1 MKYGAHCYLF
11 VERWSDSELHILDQ
25 ARELGLDMFE
35 LSVGDDVVFDPV
47 RTGERAA
54 SLGLDLLV
62 GPGGAW
68 PVECDLSADDQAD
81 RAKGLIWHKRQVDIA
96 AALGAVAYAGAL
108 YGHPGVVKR
117 RRPPNGEFKQT
128 AEGLHELAEYASK
141 RNVTIV
147 LEPMSH
153 FRTHM
158 VNTPQQLLCLLDL
171 ALHPNLTV
179 LFDTYHVVTEIRDYP
194 DAIRST
200 GSRLYA
206 LHACEN
212 DRGIPGGG
220 LIPWQSIFET
230 LHAIGFDGYV
240 GLEGYNSGIGDFAYR
255 RGMFHNVCPD
265 GAVFVRQGIAFLRD
279 MEARTRQPVKRKT

>member
-11 VERWSDSELHILDQ
+11 VERWSDSQLHFLDQ
-25 ARELGLDMFE
+25 AKELGLDMFE

-54 SLGLDLLV
+54 SLGLDLMI

-68 PVECDLSADDQAD
+68 PLEYDLSADEPAD
-81 RAKGLIWHKRQVDIA
+81 RARGLAWHKKQVDVA

-117 RRPPNGEFKQT
+117 RRPPADEYKRT
-128 AEGLHELAEYASK
+128 AEGLHELAEYACK
-141 RNVTIV
+141 GNVGIV

-153 FRTHM
+153 FRTHL
-158 VNTPQQLLCLLDL
+158 VNTPQQLLALLDQ
-171 ALHPNLTV
+171 ARHPNLTV

-194 DAIRST
+194 AAIRAI
-200 GSRLYA
+200 GSRLFA

-212 DRGIPGGG
+212 DRGVPGGG
-220 LIPWQSIFET
+220 LIPWRALFQA
-230 LHAIGFDGYV
+230 LHAIAFDGYI
-240 GLEGYNSGIGDFAYR
+240 GLEGYNSGISDFAYR

-265 GAVFVRQGIAFLRD
+265 GPAFVRKGIGFLRD
-279 MEARTRQPVKRKT
+279 LEAQTREESRN

>member
-11 VERWSDSELHILDQ
+11 VERWSDSQIHLLDV
-25 ARELGLDMFE
+25 AKELGLDMFE
-35 LSVGDDVVFDPV
+35 LSVGDDVIFDPV

-54 SLGLDLLV
+54 SLGLDLLI

-68 PVECDLSADDQAD
+68 PLECDLSADDKGD
-81 RAKGLIWHKRQVDIA
+81 RAKGLAWHKRQVDIG
-96 AALGAVAYAGAL
+96 AALGAAAYAGAL

-117 RRPPNGEFKQT
+117 RRPPADEYSRT
-128 AEGLHELAEYASK
+128 AEGLHELADYAAK
-141 RNVTIV
+141 RNVAIV

-158 VNTPQQLLCLLDL
+158 VNTTEQLLCLLGL
-171 ALHPNLTV
+171 AHHPNLSV

-194 DAIRST
+194 AAIQAV
-200 GSRLYA
+200 GPRLYA

-212 DRGIPGGG
+212 DRGVPGGG
-220 LIPWQSIFET
+220 LIPWDSIFKT
-230 LHAIGFDGYV
+230 LHTIGFDGYI
-240 GLEGYNSGIGDFAYR
+240 GLEGYNSGLGDFAFQ

-265 GAVFVRQGIAFLRD
+265 GPSFVRQGIGFLRGL
-279 MEARTRQPVKRKT
+279 EAHTRQF